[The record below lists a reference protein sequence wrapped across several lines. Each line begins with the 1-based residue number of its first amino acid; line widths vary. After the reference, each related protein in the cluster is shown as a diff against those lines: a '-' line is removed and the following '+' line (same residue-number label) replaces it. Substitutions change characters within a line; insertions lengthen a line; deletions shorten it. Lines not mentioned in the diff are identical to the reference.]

1 MFAVLS
7 PTKGRYQVLKFLTR
21 NKPPLSAVFLYASAA
36 NLQEG
41 DVFISLR
48 TNKTVGI
55 AFKKWGDNLENSH
68 VSWEGETKLLIKYLS
83 ENKGGTGRALIVGF
97 VKQQSTK
104 KEHKDLR
111 CALKEITFSEI
122 ETIFTGFQQGARG
135 TSIEKPKPKPK
146 YDPKKDQR
154 QQKMF
159 PS

>member
-7 PTKGRYQVLKFLTR
+7 PTKGRCQVLKFLER

-48 TNKTVGI
+48 TNETAGI
-55 AFKKWGDNLENSH
+55 AFKKWKDDSENSH

-97 VKQQSTK
+97 VKQQPTRK
-104 KEHKDLR
+104 VHKNLR
-111 CALKEITFSEI
+111 GALEEITFSEI
-122 ETIFTGFQQGARG
+122 ETIFKGFQQGGRK
-135 TSIEKPKPKPK
+135 TSAEKPEQRPK
-146 YDPKKDQR
+146 YNPRKDPR

>member
-7 PTKGRYQVLKFLTR
+7 PTKGRHQVLKFLTS
-21 NKPPLSAVFLYASAA
+21 NKPPLSAVFLYASAP
-36 NLQEG
+36 NLRKG

-48 TNKTVGI
+48 PNKTVGI
-55 AFKKWGDNLENSH
+55 AFKKWKDNSENSH

-111 CALKEITFSEI
+111 GALEEITFSEI
-122 ETIFTGFQQGARG
+122 ETIFTGFQQKARE
-135 TSIEKPKPKPK
+135 TSTEKRPK
-146 YDPKKDQR
+146 YNPRKDPR

>member
-7 PTKGRYQVLKFLTR
+7 PTKGRCQVLEFLER

-48 TNKTVGI
+48 TNKTAGI
-55 AFKKWGDNLENSH
+55 AFKKWEDNPENSH

-83 ENKGGTGRALIVGF
+83 ENKGGTGRGLIVDF

-104 KEHKDLR
+104 KEHQNLR
-111 CALKEITFSEI
+111 DALEEITFSEI
-122 ETIFTGFQQGARG
+122 ETIFKGFQQKAREAS
-135 TSIEKPKPKPK
+135 TKRPEPKPK
-146 YDPKKDQR
+146 YNPRKDPR